1 MSIKPLKS
9 RTVSDLADAS
19 FKIRATQDQTIKH
32 NFEYGELIDYDPG
45 SGRVRVRRI
54 DGKVIQGKYQE
65 ELWFPL
71 ITPEYEIESV
81 HSGIKCAKEG
91 EEGTRGFLVRYHW
104 TGSRGEIVNLVGVEI
119 LGDFP
124 LDNNDKNKGLFRQER
139 KELPE
144 EGTDFPM
151 IGS

>member
-1 MSIKPLKS
+1 
-9 RTVSDLADAS
+9 
-19 FKIRATQDQTIKH
+19 
-32 NFEYGELIDYDPG
+32 
-45 SGRVRVRRI
+45 
-54 DGKVIQGKYQE
+54 
-65 ELWFPL
+65 
-71 ITPEYEIESV
+71 
-81 HSGIKCAKEG
+81 

-124 LDNNDKNKGLFRQER
+124 LDNDDKNKGLFRQER